1 MQTAAA
7 YIRVS
12 TDDQTEYS
20 PAAQLKAIKAYC
32 EKNAYLLDPAYIYV
46 DEGYSG
52 RKAEKRPAFMK
63 MIGTAKKKPAPFRVI
78 LCHKFDRFAR
88 NREDSVV
95 YKSLLHKECGVKVIS
110 ITESIENDKM
120 CIIMES
126 MLEAMA
132 EYYSINL
139 GEEVKKGMTEKAGRG
154 EPCSIPPFGY
164 KLVDK
169 KLVIV
174 PQEAEIIRKIYG
186 EFIAGGSYFE
196 IAHKLNAMGIQT
208 HRGHAFENRTISYI
222 LQNPVYIGYIRWTP
236 TGKIRRNFHSPD
248 SMVVRG
254 THEAIVD
261 ATVFQ
266 IAANRIKEIRA
277 SCRPYQKPDVKPAH
291 WLKGLVRCSRCGHVL
306 VNSNGY
312 YVCNG
317 YVHGT
322 CTCRNSIR
330 KDRLDALVLRSIQ
343 KDLSM
348 PQIMNIQHMASDNPA
363 KQLDEQIAEWKLQLD
378 RCQAAYAKGID
389 TLEEYAHN
397 KTRITR
403 EIAQLN
409 RRRPAEQPS
418 PCPQYILDGMRELL
432 KQDDNRREFAK
443 KIIQEIVWDR
453 ESKTLRIV
461 YFTS

>member
-20 PAAQLKAIKAYC
+20 PDAQLKAIKAYC
-32 EKNAYLLDPAYIYV
+32 EKNDYFLDPAYIYV

-63 MIGTAKKKPAPFRVI
+63 MIGTAKKKPAPFKVI

-95 YKSLLHKECGVKVIS
+95 YKSLLHKECGIKVVS

-120 CIIMES
+120 GIIMES

-164 KLVDK
+164 KMVDK

-174 PQEAEIIRKIYG
+174 PAEAEIIRKIYAD
-186 EFIAGGSYFE
+186 FIAGGSYFE
-196 IAHKLNAMGIQT
+196 IAHNLNAMEVQT
-208 HRGHAFENRTISYI
+208 HRGNGFETRTISYI

-236 TGKIRRNFHSPD
+236 TGRIRRNFHSPD
-248 SMVVRG
+248 SMIVKG
-254 THEAIVD
+254 THEAIID
-261 ATVFQ
+261 ASTFQ
-266 IAANRIKEIRA
+266 VTANRIKEIKD
-277 SCRPYQKPDVKPAH
+277 SYRPYQKPDIKPAH
-291 WLKGLVRCSRCGHVL
+291 WLKGLVRCSHCGHVL
-306 VNSNGY
+306 VKSNGY

-322 CTCRNSIR
+322 CTYRDSIR
-330 KDRLDALVLRSIQ
+330 VDRLDKLVLRTIK
-343 KDLSM
+343 KDLSI
-348 PQIMNIQHMASDNPA
+348 PQTMNIKHMATDSSS
-363 KQLDEQIAEWKLQLD
+363 KQLDEQIAELKLQLD
-378 RCQAAYAKGID
+378 RCKIAYAKGID
-389 TLEEYAHN
+389 TLDEYANN
-397 KTRITR
+397 KSRLTQAIG
-403 EIAQLN
+403 QLN
-409 RRRPAEQPS
+409 QRRPTEQQPS
-418 PCPQYILDGMRELL
+418 CPPYILDCMRGVLN
-432 KQDDNRREFAK
+432 QDDNRRDLVK
-443 KIIQEIVWDR
+443 KIINEIIWDKD
-453 ESKTLRIV
+453 SKTLKVV
-461 YFTS
+461 YFTP